1 MCENNGDDE
10 QVVPGISISPSGQAT
25 VDSSL
30 ANVLFDLAIKLEEP
44 TQLPVDVEHI
54 LAAIVMAALQGELDP
69 NTRLSSEDPALV
81 AVLINHVKTVFAEY
95 DGKVGRDD

>member
-1 MCENNGDDE
+1 MCANKGDDE

-30 ANVLFDLAIKLEEP
+30 ANVLFDLAMKLEEP

-54 LAAIVMAALQGELDP
+54 LAAIVMAARQGELDP
-69 NTRLSSEDPALV
+69 NTRLSSEDPALA
-81 AVLINHVKTVFAEY
+81 AVLINHVKTLFAEY
-95 DGKVGRDD
+95 DGKVGMDD

>member
-30 ANVLFDLAIKLEEP
+30 TNVLFDLAIKLEEP

-54 LAAIVMAALQGELDP
+54 LAAIVMAARQGELDP
-69 NTRLSSEDPALV
+69 NTRLSSEDPALA
-81 AVLINHVKTVFAEY
+81 AVLINHVKTVFAAY
-95 DGKVGRDD
+95 DGKVGMDD

>member
-1 MCENNGDDE
+1 MRENNGDDV

-30 ANVLFDLAIKLEEP
+30 TDVLFDLAIKLEEP

-54 LAAIVMAALQGELDP
+54 LDLKAA
-69 NTRLSSEDPALV
+69 
-81 AVLINHVKTVFAEY
+81 
-95 DGKVGRDD
+95 

>member
-30 ANVLFDLAIKLEEP
+30 ASVLFDLAIKLEEP

-54 LAAIVMAALQGELDP
+54 LAAIVMAARQGALDP
-69 NTRLSSEDPALV
+69 NTRLSSKHPAL
-81 AVLINHVKTVFAEY
+81 AAMLINHVKTVFADY
-95 DGKVGRDD
+95 DGKVGMDD